1 MKYYKEHRFSPEI
14 YWFLWKKCNGILSC
28 PSYPALFNY
37 TLELKVNCFEYFSAT
52 FTDHSFG
59 SCNIYL
65 YPFAYSQSSIW
76 LVMVLCPKGKG
87 QGSTILELRIASN
100 YPPVWVTLALFCPT
114 PQGFSFYCQKNIFQI
129 NLSLFPKMND
139 SKLFEKPP
147 TGAEGEKFCW
157 GTSFFGQN
165 KSRLTTLWSIGICQW
180 KFALHI

>member
-147 TGAEGEKFCW
+147 TGAEGEIFC
-157 GTSFFGQN
+157 
-165 KSRLTTLWSIGICQW
+165 
-180 KFALHI
+180 